1 MHSCFFLFL
10 QILWAL
16 EFDFYKKMCPQ
27 LPLIVEKVMMTK
39 FAFDPTSAKIQL
51 CSFFH
56 DCFMQRCDA
65 SILINSTNVNQAKKN
80 VTINFSLGNF
90 FVINNIKKQLE
101 KECPSVVSCINI
113 LALVVVYF
121 VM

>member
-1 MHSCFFLFL
+1 
-10 QILWAL
+10 
-16 EFDFYKKMCPQ
+16 
-27 LPLIVEKVMMTK
+27 
-39 FAFDPTSAKIQL
+39 
-51 CSFFH
+51 
-56 DCFMQRCDA
+56 
-65 SILINSTNVNQAKKN
+65 VNQAKKN